1 MSGQECSSTKVVFI
15 CAVRVPG
22 GVNCRGNVYGH
33 RVRSRS
39 HGIIISKTNFSLGA
53 IILMLENFDTS
64 ECSNVKIGFIML
76 VT

>member
-33 RVRSRS
+33 RIRRRS
-39 HGIIISKTNFSLGA
+39 HGIIMYKNKNY
-53 IILMLENFDTS
+53 IIMKLFESCENQ
-64 ECSNVKIGFIML
+64 L
-76 VT
+76 VYHHKNGGLAEEL